1 MSFDIRNHLAALTS
15 DGGSESV
22 TEQSFQ
28 CPVCGANNFKVNMAN
43 GKYST
48 FSCDCAKTKA
58 GKRKIRDTVAP
69 LTWQKATRPENRQ
82 EFIYN
87 RLVNGT
93 VEHLVQVVRTDNS
106 IGKRQFRQEHW
117 NGQDWI
123 PGLPNDIKT
132 SLHLYC
138 IYHPVNEN
146 AKGKQPILIVEGEGK
161 ADLLIRL
168 GIPATCSIGGAGK
181 WKQYGYPNYLED
193 LKGYEVILCPDRDEP
208 GLKHCQEVAADLQAN
223 GILIAGWLYAIPSSP
238 LWNRLPKNRGAD
250 VADWVADL
258 QKEGLNDEL
267 IKQRVLESIES
278 ERETK
283 SSRPKT
289 LADFLEDAAAI
300 SASDRSKE
308 QASILIKEAYPVL
321 QVDELD
327 RLKDELKAVAGI
339 TKQALNLAI
348 KADQQRR
355 ADEAQDAR
363 QRALERLGEC
373 YIPIRQNST
382 GGAELPEQG
391 VTVEAIA
398 EHYKDLLAW
407 DNIRQQFYRY
417 ESSYPGVWSALAPEL
432 TQKLIIDVL
441 NANGAKG
448 NYTRGYL
455 FGVIELAK
463 SHLAGDFLQGD
474 KGCHLLPF
482 RNGVLDV
489 QSGDLKP
496 HSPDHRIRW
505 SLPYDYDSSAT
516 CEPIQQWLLEANNG
530 YDDRVQLCRAWVKA
544 VLLGR
549 FDLQHFLNL
558 TGPGGTGK
566 GTFFRLV
573 QAVVG
578 LQNTVV
584 SSLEAIEGNRFETAA
599 LYGKRLLVIPEA
611 SRFTT
616 EPNVLKSITGSD
628 PIRLELKGVQQSEP
642 FVFQGLV
649 MVSGNSPLKTGD
661 HSSGIERRKIVL
673 LFTNTVAAK
682 DRQVMLDFD
691 QDKQPF
697 GALAPYLP
705 GFVNWV
711 MSMPSEQME
720 YYIKQWRE
728 AVPSLA
734 ASKAEDLIETNPL
747 AAWVDEC
754 LVVCSAARTYIGSA
768 QAQASTHLYPNYM
781 EFCDRQGTKI
791 PISLT
796 SFSRMLLD
804 FLNNQLN
811 IAVTKDRD
819 RSGAYIIGIDI
830 RRSDDQSPR
839 LITNVME
846 CDGSVMGCVTG
857 QTPGSVE
864 CDGYAGFSKMT
875 HTQEKNIVRECVQTS
890 LSPTMSN
897 SSDIRSGEN
906 PSHPSHPS
914 PTGVLPIAQPV
925 TQPVTTSHPNGIKLF
940 QYYEYVGRSQPW
952 LSGRVKPTLLLD
964 GGMVKVK
971 DTDGKYFD
979 VNVEELKPWEL
990 AHDDASRAIA

>member
-1 MSFDIRNHLAALTS
+1 MRFDIRDHLTALTS

-28 CPVCGANNFKVNMAN
+28 CPVCGANNFKVNMEN

-48 FSCDCAKTKA
+48 FSCDCAKTET
-58 GKRKIRDTVAP
+58 GKRKIRDAVAP

-82 EFIYN
+82 EFLYG
-87 RLVNGT
+87 RLVK
-93 VEHLVQVVRTDNS
+93 VVRHDYGN
-106 IGKRQFRQEHW
+106 GKRNFYQMHW
-117 NGQDWI
+117 DGEKWVK
-123 PGLPNDIKT
+123 GLPDGIRHQI
-132 SLHLYC
+132 HLYQ
-138 IYHPVNEN
+138 IDSEVNEN

-181 WKQYGYPNYLED
+181 WKQYGYPNYSED

-208 GLKHCQEVAADLQAN
+208 GLKHCQEVATDLQAN
-223 GILIAGWLYAIPSSP
+223 EIPIAGWLYAIPSSP
-238 LWNRLPKNRGAD
+238 LWNHLPKNGGAD

-308 QASILIKEAYPVL
+308 QASILIKAAYPVL
-321 QVDELD
+321 QVDELG
-327 RLKDELKAVAGI
+327 RLKDELKAVTGI

-348 KADQQRR
+348 RADQQRR
-355 ADEAQDAR
+355 ADEAQQAR
-363 QRALERLGEC
+363 QRALEHLGEC

-382 GGAELPEQG
+382 GGAELPGQG
-391 VTVEAIA
+391 ATAKAIA
-398 EHYKDLLAW
+398 EHYKDVLAW
-407 DNIRQQFYRY
+407 DAVRQRFYRY
-417 ESSYPGVWSALAPEL
+417 ESSYPGVWSDLAPEM

-441 NANGAKG
+441 DANGAKG

-455 FGVIELAK
+455 SGVIELAE
-463 SHLAGDFLQGD
+463 SHLFVHCQQWD

-578 LQNTVV
+578 LQNTAV
-584 SSLEAIEGNRFETAA
+584 SSLESIEGNRFETAT
-599 LYGKRLLVIPEA
+599 LYGKRLLAISEA

-628 PIRLELKGVQQSEP
+628 PIRLELKGVQQFEP

-649 MVSGNSPLKTGD
+649 MISGNSPLKTGD

-673 LFTNTVAAK
+673 PFTNTVAAK
-682 DRQVMLDFD
+682 DRRAMLDFE
-691 QDKQPF
+691 QDKQPV
-697 GALAPYLP
+697 GELAPYLP

-754 LVVCSAARTYIGSA
+754 LVVCSAARTYIGSTK
-768 QAQASTHLYPNYM
+768 AQASTHLYPNYM
-781 EFCDRQGTKI
+781 EFCDRQGTKT

-796 SFSRMLLD
+796 SFSRTLSD

-819 RSGAYIIGIDI
+819 RTGTFIAGIDI
-830 RRSDDQSPR
+830 RRKNDESPR
-839 LITNVME
+839 LITGVMG

-864 CDGYAGFSKMT
+864 CDGYAGFSKIT
-875 HTQEKNIVRECVQTS
+875 HTQEKNIVRECSQTS

-897 SSDIRSGEN
+897 SSDIGSGEN
-906 PSHPSHPS
+906 PSHSSHPS
-914 PTGVLPIAQPV
+914 PTGVLPSAQPV
-925 TQPVTTSHPNGIKLF
+925 TQPVTTSHPNGIEPYKD
-940 QYYEYVGRSQPW
+940 YEYVGLSHPLR
-952 LSGRVKPTLLLD
+952 SGRVRTMQLLGD
-964 GGMVKVK
+964 GMVTVRDK
-971 DTDGKYFD
+971 DGKYFD
-979 VNVEELKPWEL
+979 VDAGDLKPWDL
-990 AHDDASRAIA
+990 AHDDASGSIS